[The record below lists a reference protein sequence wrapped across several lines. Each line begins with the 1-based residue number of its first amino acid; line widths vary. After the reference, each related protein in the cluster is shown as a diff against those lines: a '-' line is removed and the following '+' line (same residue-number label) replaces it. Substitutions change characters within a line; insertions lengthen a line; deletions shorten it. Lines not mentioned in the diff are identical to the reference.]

1 MPYSDA
7 RPRGPLTRTV
17 PKLLQLGLWIAILA
31 IAFFMQVVPFL
42 LVLTM
47 FNLAVGIT
55 SGVALILIPAVAF
68 GMLFLACWIA
78 TRQTRKLTGEALTRE
93 HAKRQIY
100 IAPYHREGGSMQ
112 GRNVHAGLWPQLQR
126 WRSRLY

>member
-1 MPYSDA
+1 MLYTDSRA
-7 RPRGPLTRTV
+7 RGPIRRTV
-17 PKLLQLGLWIAILA
+17 PKLLQLGLWITVLA

-47 FNLAVGIT
+47 FNLAIGVT
-55 SGVALILIPAVAF
+55 SGVALVLIPVVAF
-68 GMLFLACWIA
+68 GMLSFACWIA
-78 TRQTRKLTGEALTRE
+78 TRQTKALTGEAQVRE

-100 IAPYHREGGSMQ
+100 IAPYAKRGGAMDA
-112 GRNVHAGLWPQLQR
+112 RNAQAALALRLQR